1 LIHIFFLHFLSV
13 ISFCCI
19 HLHSFRNLLLAID
32 DNLVASL
39 QSRKDDD
46 AIAFEIAGCYGLLMC
61 LSVYYGP
68 YESGVIYIQF
78 YALWR
83 NDEVEWGSG
92 ATLYLGV
99 AYHAWE
105 QTALRIGDAHLDI
118 VGMRDGVGIDAF
130 F

>member
-1 LIHIFFLHFLSV
+1 
-13 ISFCCI
+13 
-19 HLHSFRNLLLAID
+19 
-32 DNLVASL
+32 
-39 QSRKDDD
+39 
-46 AIAFEIAGCYGLLMC
+46 MC

-83 NDEVEWGSG
+83 NGDVGWGSS
-92 ATLYLGV
+92 ATLHLGV